1 MDIKELVISSIKNKV
16 KDAEIKES
24 TNLSSLG
31 LDSLD
36 LVEITL
42 EIEDKFHIDF
52 TSNDISHLETVKD
65 VISLIERKTK

>member
-1 MDIKELVISSIKNKV
+1 MDIKELVFASIKNKV
-16 KDAEIKES
+16 PNIDINES

-42 EIEDKFHIDF
+42 EIEDKFHIEF
-52 TSNDISHLETVKD
+52 TSSDIAKLETVKD
-65 VISLIERKTK
+65 VILLIERKTK